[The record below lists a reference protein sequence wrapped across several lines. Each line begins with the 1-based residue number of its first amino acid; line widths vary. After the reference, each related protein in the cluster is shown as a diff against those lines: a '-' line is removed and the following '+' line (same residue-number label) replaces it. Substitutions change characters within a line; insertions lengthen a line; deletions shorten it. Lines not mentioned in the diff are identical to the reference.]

1 MSSGMDLHTEL
12 RCPNC
17 GKTAQVKNLVLSS
30 ARMHR
35 CPKLRGLI
43 APMVRSSVTAEIVL
57 HEREDYVGKSNVQ
70 LDPERKRP
78 VMSME
83 TKYDD
88 GHTDLTVFAPAAT
101 AKIRR

>member
-1 MSSGMDLHTEL
+1 MSGLELVTDLA
-12 RCPNC
+12 CPNC
-17 GKTAQVKNLVLSS
+17 GKTAQVRNLVLKS
-30 ARMHR
+30 ARMHQ

-43 APMVRSSVTAEIVL
+43 APMVRASVSAEIVL
-57 HEREDYVGKSNVQ
+57 HEREDYVGKTNVQ

-88 GHTDLTVFAPAAT
+88 GHTDLTVFAPSAT
-101 AKIRR
+101 VKIRR